1 MNNAAEAIAKPAT
14 GDGDRGRPHTPTC
27 PRLRRR
33 RASNRRLFRARPAVA
48 LAAAA
53 LWSLPATTDEPPPVA
68 AFAAL
73 PEVEGITVS
82 PTGRYLTASIRQGE
96 SAQFQIVTHP
106 EREVKVNVAL
116 GDKREVTEVVWLTD
130 DVALFQ
136 QSRRVMGTDYK
147 VPTGALATVHAE
159 TGFVQP
165 AGGGSVID
173 ILPEAPDDILVYVPE
188 NRFGLAYRL
197 DIRTRYPR
205 QVARSAAPFGTFV
218 PDADGNILLTVGQS
232 NDNRRQIHARPAP
245 RKRWQLVAS
254 FGVEDE
260 AWLPVRFGP
269 KPNTYYTLDSRGG
282 STEGL
287 GVYDAATGRHR
298 MIIRHPTV
306 DATSLLVDPAARGV
320 YGIRFD
326 HHYPQVSYI
335 DPSHPLAR
343 QHASLTKMF
352 EGDTVQLTSAT
363 RDYRL
368 AVALVTGDR
377 RPGDY
382 YLVNTEA
389 KRVEPLKSRKPQLER
404 ERLSPSLPIELKV
417 RDGTTIYGYVTSSP
431 DAEKPGPMVVYV
443 HGGPHGVRDY
453 WGYDDTVQLLASR
466 AFHVLQVNFRGS
478 GGYGVDYE
486 RAGFGQWGRR
496 MQDDIT
502 DATRWAI
509 DNGIADPDRICIF
522 GASYGAYSAMMGT
535 IRAPDLYRC
544 ALGLYGIYD
553 LALLQKQGDISR
565 TLAGRKFIRRIL
577 GADADELSAAS
588 PTRQAERIR
597 AKVMLV
603 HGGLD
608 ERAPPEHATRL
619 RKALIRAGNAPEW
632 LFDRQ
637 QGHGFL
643 GDAAR
648 VELFERMLAFFQKHA
663 GSAAKSAAPV
673 EGPPLGSQASR

>member
-1 MNNAAEAIAKPAT
+1 MASPRVAAS
-14 GDGDRGRPHTPTC
+14 
-27 PRLRRR
+27 L
-33 RASNRRLFRARPAVA
+33 A
-48 LAAAA
+48 LATLGCWPVVA
-53 LWSLPATTDEPPPVA
+53 DEAPPVS

-73 PEVEGITVS
+73 PEVEGITIS

-96 SAQFQIVTHP
+96 EAQFQIITHP
-106 EREVKVNVAL
+106 EREIKVNVAL

-136 QSRRVMGTDYK
+136 QSWRVMGTDYK

-165 AGGGSVID
+165 AGGGNVID
-173 ILPEAPDDILVYVPE
+173 ILPSQPDHILVYLPE

-218 PDADGNILLTVGQS
+218 PDADGNILITVGQS
-232 NDNRRQIHARPAP
+232 NDNRRQIHSRPAP
-245 RKRWQLVAS
+245 RQRWRLVAS
-254 FGVEDE
+254 FGLEDE

-287 GVYDAATGRHR
+287 GLYDASTGQHR

-306 DATSLLVDPAARGV
+306 DVTSLLVDPAARGV
-320 YGIRFD
+320 YGVRFD
-326 HHYPQVSYI
+326 DHYPQVSYI
-335 DPSHPLAR
+335 KASHPLAR
-343 QHASLTKMF
+343 QHASLTTMF
-352 EGDTVQLTSAT
+352 EGDTVHLVSAT

-382 YLVNTEA
+382 YLVDIEG
-389 KRVEPLKSRKPQLER
+389 KKIQPLKSRKPQLKQES
-404 ERLSPSLPIELKV
+404 LSPSSPIELTV
-417 RDGTTIYGYVTSSP
+417 RDGTTIYGYVTSSANA
-431 DAEKPGPMVVYV
+431 DKPGPMVVYV
-443 HGGPHGVRDY
+443 HGGPHDQRDY
-453 WGYDDTVQLLASR
+453 WGYDDAVQMLASR
-466 AFHVLQVNFRGS
+466 GFHVLQVNFRGS
-478 GGYGVDYE
+478 GGYGVEYE
-486 RAGFGQWGRR
+486 RAGFGQWGGR

-502 DATRWAI
+502 DATRWAVE
-509 DNGIADPDRICIF
+509 NGIADPSRVCIF

-535 IRAPDLYRC
+535 IREPDLYRC
-544 ALGLYGIYD
+544 ALGMYGIYD
-553 LALLQKQGDISR
+553 LTLMQKQGDIAR
-565 TLAGRKFIRRIL
+565 TLAGEKFIRRIL
-577 GADADELSAAS
+577 GADTDELMATS
-588 PTRQAERIR
+588 PTHQAGRIR

-619 RKALIRAGNAPEW
+619 RRALVRAGNEPEW

-643 GDAAR
+643 GDTAR
-648 VELFERMLAFFQKHA
+648 VDLFERMLAFFREHTGNHA
-663 GSAAKSAAPV
+663 SPTVAPEGSSV
-673 EGPPLGSQASR
+673 GSKARQ